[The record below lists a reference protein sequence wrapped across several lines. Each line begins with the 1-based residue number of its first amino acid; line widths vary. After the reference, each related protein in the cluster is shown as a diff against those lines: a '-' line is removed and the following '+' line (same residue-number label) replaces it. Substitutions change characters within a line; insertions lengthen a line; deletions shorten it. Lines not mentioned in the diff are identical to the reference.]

1 MDEFGIHGYS
11 FLCLSTFSSSSFYV
25 GERENIQLSEQKGG
39 VFSFVLFILI
49 FFFSF
54 SFRRDRGGRGREKR
68 PATCTELK

>member
-1 MDEFGIHGYS
+1 MAILFCA
-11 FLCLSTFSSSSFYV
+11 FLLFRRLLLYV
-25 GERENIQLSEQKGG
+25 GERENIQLSEEKGG

-54 SFRRDRGGRGREKR
+54 SFGRDRGGRGREKR